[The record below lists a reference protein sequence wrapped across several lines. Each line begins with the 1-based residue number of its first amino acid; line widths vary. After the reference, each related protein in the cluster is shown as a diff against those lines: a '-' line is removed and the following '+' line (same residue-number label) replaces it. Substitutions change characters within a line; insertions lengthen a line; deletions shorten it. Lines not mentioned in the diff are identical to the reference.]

1 MAEIK
6 IGGTEYRVEP
16 LGAKDAYKLLT
27 DIMLLTGSG
36 TQYLA
41 TLLFSQEDGETEN
54 DQPMDSVEAYEACI
68 EILREHGTQAFVDM
82 KARVTSLA
90 QAKRPSGVYETV
102 DLDVDFPG
110 DLQGAEKLFEFVMEV
125 QFGNF
130 SKGPKHAG
138 PIALAMQTI
147 QTLFRL
153 KSSNK

>member
-41 TLLFSQEDGETEN
+41 TLLFSQEDGEIQN
-54 DQPMDSVEAYEACI
+54 SQSMDSIEAYEACI

-130 SKGPKHAG
+130 SKGSKAYGH
-138 PIALAMQTI
+138 IDLAMLLAKH
-147 QTLFRL
+147 LFRMQR
-153 KSSNK
+153 SSK